1 MGENTILVAGAKG
14 GVGTSTVALNLSVQ
28 IAQLTR
34 KRVALLDYARPFGQI
49 SVVLDFEP
57 RFTLLDALD
66 RIERLDAP
74 LLASLATKHKSGVE
88 ILPGAMHTALTAA
101 QRQHVTLESL
111 ARIVSLA
118 DSAFDTVIVDVGF
131 VNAAEWSLVLQQ
143 ARKILLVTEPS
154 MLALVMLDRY
164 LQAAKLAGIDGRRFE
179 IILNRWRQNDDEML
193 AQFEKE
199 KGHAISTRLPN
210 DYRQLTEAVK
220 LGMPLTGSSSNA
232 LVARYRDL
240 ARQMAD
246 VPAEVA
252 HRGANAAAGVPAK

>member
-1 MGENTILVAGAKG
+1 
-14 GVGTSTVALNLSVQ
+14 
-28 IAQLTR
+28 
-34 KRVALLDYARPFGQI
+34 
-49 SVVLDFEP
+49 
-57 RFTLLDALD
+57 
-66 RIERLDAP
+66 
-74 LLASLATKHKSGVE
+74 
-88 ILPGAMHTALTAA
+88 LTAE

-111 ARIVSLA
+111 ARIVALA
-118 DSAFDTVIVDVGF
+118 DSVFDAVIVDAGF

-143 ARKILLVTEPS
+143 ARRILLVTEPS

-164 LQAAKLAGIDGRRFE
+164 MQAAKLAGIEGERFE

-199 KGHAISTRLPN
+199 KGRSIKTRLPN

-240 ARQMAD
+240 ARQMAQA
-246 VPAEVA
+246 PAELA
-252 HRGANAAAGVPAK
+252 HRAANAMAGVPAK